1 MLLSVEAQSKNNF
14 SYSPVET
21 KIFFFFNLI
30 VTVEMY
36 ASLMNLCWIW
46 KCHSSQG
53 MIREKYHF
61 EVIFKWLCTWISS
74 SLKIQKGNNIN
85 NNDSNSTSPCLYWL
99 REEISPISKLD
110 IYFWGASECR
120 KSASNFWGAFLWPNQ
135 QAVLLLPSPRLL
147 FRTCPTWVRAPEAK
161 AREAC
166 GEFPADV
173 WLH

>member
-1 MLLSVEAQSKNNF
+1 
-14 SYSPVET
+14 
-21 KIFFFFNLI
+21 
-30 VTVEMY
+30 MY

-53 MIREKYHF
+53 MIREKYHL

-110 IYFWGASECR
+110 IYFWGASECVGKVPPISGELSCGPTSR
-120 KSASNFWGAFLWPNQ
+120 QCCF
-135 QAVLLLPSPRLL
+135 
-147 FRTCPTWVRAPEAK
+147 CPTLGYSSGPAPPGSEPQK
-161 AREAC
+161 PRQERLVVNFLLTY
-166 GEFPADV
+166 GYISV
-173 WLH
+173 WKNNIVFV